1 MTYTA
6 NSEGCVDC
14 MLSAQAA
21 GSDEKPWPFYAAG
34 CEGCSKRM
42 LGCLEAT
49 AFPGVDIDRI
59 HAVQADKGRS
69 K

>member
-1 MTYTA
+1 MTYAA
-6 NSEGCVDC
+6 NSEGCVEC
-14 MLSAQAA
+14 QLA
-21 GSDEKPWPFYAAG
+21 GLKAKWNEKPWPFYAAG
-34 CEGCSKRM
+34 CEGCGKRM

-59 HAVQADKGRS
+59 HAAQADKGRS